1 MYTVYFKVYLPTCLN
16 LLKVVGK
23 NIFPKW
29 WWNMAIYH
37 GTIRKKMQVHGIQIL
52 SVLFRW
58 WRTPLLWQY
67 DWMPPVWQL
76 LQDVARVLWVVSPEN
91 KSYNHTEQGVWKDP
105 FQLRPFGGP
114 NTVFSWKRL
123 WICCES
129 QILNSECESP
139 VTTGLWQPFLLK
151 KQYGSFK
158 PLYLV
163 VRKWLV
169 WNW

>member
-1 MYTVYFKVYLPTCLN
+1 MLFALDSGSSGAGAFFCHELRSHELMPVTRLRLWFTRTSLPSAKQHPKSWRYCYF
-16 LLKVVGK
+16 
-23 NIFPKW
+23 
-29 WWNMAIYH
+29 
-37 GTIRKKMQVHGIQIL
+37 QIL

-76 LQDVARVLWVVSPEN
+76 LQDVARVLWVVSLEN

-114 NTVFSWKRL
+114 NIVFSWKRL

-129 QILNSECESP
+129 QILNI
-139 VTTGLWQPFLLK
+139 VNVN
-151 KQYGSFK
+151 
-158 PLYLV
+158 PL
-163 VRKWLV
+163 
-169 WNW
+169 